1 MTERNPY
8 DDILM
13 EHIKNARNYRAL
25 DRSSGS
31 GSGANALC
39 GDAMTVYVRV
49 ENGRIEDV
57 AFQCECCGVSMASA
71 SIMTEAVIGSFAE
84 EARGRLKSFI
94 ARVAG
99 QGPAERTGDDSA
111 EGAVVAVV
119 RQYPVRS
126 RCAML
131 PWLALEAA
139 LDGRTETIYVR

>member
-1 MTERNPY
+1 MAERNPY

-25 DRSSGS
+25 DRASGS

-39 GDAMTVYVRV
+39 GDAITVYVRV
-49 ENGRIEDV
+49 ENGKIEDV

-71 SIMTEAVIGSFAE
+71 SIMTEAVIGSSAE
-84 EARGRLKSFI
+84 EAKGQLKSFI

-99 QGPAERTGDDSA
+99 QGPADRTGDDSA

-119 RQYPVRS
+119 RRYPVRS

-139 LDGRTETIYVR
+139 LDGRAETIYVR